1 MRALLALALLS
12 AVATPAWA
20 IQVDGRIDAAEWAG
34 AQHVGDF
41 RMTQPLSRAATPY
54 PTEGWILATPE
65 GLAIGMR
72 NVQPANVPRTRQSAQ
87 RDAGGSADRVNLYV
101 DFDGDGRM
109 GYNFTVL
116 LSDSIIDTTITN
128 ENQFNSDWDG
138 IWQHAVSEDGD
149 TWSVEMLIP
158 WYIAPMQAGKGGKRT
173 LGVSLDRVVGVTGE
187 RMSWPAIG
195 FAEQRF
201 LSVLA
206 PVEVPAYSQAL
217 LSVTPYVVGVY
228 DNIRRRNDFDTGAD
242 VFWKPNGRFQLSAT
256 LNPDF
261 GQVESDQ
268 LVVNFSA
275 VETFFSDK
283 RPFFTENQ
291 GFFDVPFGSLNNANR
306 LIYTRRVGGTVDD
319 DSGVAGDV
327 TAAVKVNGSAGA
339 FNYGVFAATEADEVG
354 RDFYAVRGTRD
365 FDSQGIG
372 AMVTYVDHPF
382 LDRQAAVYEF
392 DHRWNPNSQ
401 LGVRTTVVGSDV
413 QQPDAPA
420 RDTGA
425 QVQVDYD
432 MGNDWR
438 QQLYA
443 LHLGDELQLNDF
455 GYLERNNF
463 NYLRYQLSN
472 RVSSLPE
479 TSAYASHDFRYAV
492 SRRANDHGVHIAD
505 AWSFDLVSDLRD
517 GGNDFFEIAGFTPG
531 HDDRITRGNNILDVP
546 GKFYLF
552 YERFRPRK
560 DRWSWYWHGRYAAEG
575 LDGPRHGAL
584 ELDLNPTYFV
594 NDNLSFY
601 AELFA
606 QHNPDWLVWQ
616 HDNVLGSYRA
626 DTLQL
631 NGGMQWTISSKQELR
646 VKLETIALDARLRRA
661 WEVQADG
668 TPLALDQQD
677 AEEVHDFSLRNLG
690 FQIRYRY
697 ELAPLS
703 NLYIAYVRGGF
714 GMEPLSQDVGPLLGD
729 SFSLHDSEQLLVKL
743 SYRFEL

>member
-1 MRALLALALLS
+1 MRAQLALAFLL
-12 AVATPAWA
+12 AVAAPACA
-20 IQVDGRIDAAEWAG
+20 IQVDGRIDPVEWQG
-34 AQHVGDF
+34 AQHVTDF
-41 RMTQPLSRAATPY
+41 RLTQPLSRAPAPY
-54 PTEGWILATPE
+54 PTEAWILATPE
-65 GLAIGMR
+65 GLAIAWR
-72 NVQPANVPRTRQSAQ
+72 NLQPANVPRTRQVAQ
-87 RDAGGSADRVNLYV
+87 RDAGGAADRVNLYV
-101 DFDGDGRM
+101 DFDGDGRT

-116 LSDSIIDTTITN
+116 LSDSIIDATITN
-128 ENQFNSDWDG
+128 ENQFSTDWDG
-138 IWQHAVSEDGD
+138 IWTHAVSEDEQG
-149 TWSVEMLIP
+149 WSVELLLP
-158 WYIAPMQAGKGGKRT
+158 WYIAPMQAAKDGKRT
-173 LGVSLDRVVGVTGE
+173 LGISLDRVVGVTGE

-195 FAEQRF
+195 FVEPRF

-206 PVEVPAYSQAL
+206 PVEVPEFSQSL

-242 VFWKPNGRFQLSAT
+242 IFWKPNGRFQLSAT

-306 LIYTRRVGGTVDD
+306 LIYTRRVGGAADD
-319 DSGVAGDV
+319 NSGAGDV

-339 FNYGVFAATEADEVG
+339 FNYGLFAATEADAVG
-354 RDFYAVRGTRD
+354 RDFYALRGSRD
-365 FDSQGIG
+365 FATQGIG
-372 AMVTYVDHPF
+372 AMVTRVDRPF
-382 LDRQAAVYEF
+382 LDRQATVYEF
-392 DHRWNPNSQ
+392 DHRWNPNAR
-401 LGVRTTVVGSDV
+401 LGFRTTVVGSEV
-413 QQPDAPA
+413 QQPGAPA
-420 RDTGA
+420 SDTGA

-594 NDNLSFY
+594 NDNLSVY
-601 AELFA
+601 AELFL

-616 HDNVLGSYRA
+616 HDNVLGSFRA

-631 NGGMQWTISSKQELR
+631 NGGVQWTISAKQELR
-646 VKLETIALDARLRRA
+646 VKLETIALDARLRQA
-661 WEVQADG
+661 WEVQPDG
-668 TPLALDQQD
+668 TPLASQQHP
-677 AEEVHDFSLRNLG
+677 EVTDFSLRNLG

-703 NLYIAYVRGGF
+703 NLYVAYVRGGIGF
-714 GMEPLSQDVGPLLGD
+714 NDFSQEVGPLLGD

>member
-1 MRALLALALLS
+1 MRAQLALAFLL
-12 AVATPAWA
+12 AVAAPACA
-20 IQVDGRIDAAEWAG
+20 IQVDGRIDPVEWQG
-34 AQHVGDF
+34 AQHVTDF
-41 RMTQPLSRAATPY
+41 RLTQPLSRAPAPY
-54 PTEGWILATPE
+54 PTEAWILATPE
-65 GLAIGMR
+65 GLAIAWR
-72 NVQPANVPRTRQSAQ
+72 NLQPANVPRTRQVAQ
-87 RDAGGSADRVNLYV
+87 RDAGGAADRVNLYV
-101 DFDGDGRM
+101 DFDGDGRT

-116 LSDSIIDTTITN
+116 LSDSIIDATITN
-128 ENQFNSDWDG
+128 ENQFSSDWDG
-138 IWQHAVSEDGD
+138 IWTHAVSEDEQG
-149 TWSVEMLIP
+149 WSVELLLP
-158 WYIAPMQAGKGGKRT
+158 WYIAPMQAAKDGKRT
-173 LGVSLDRVVGVTGE
+173 LGISLDRVVGVTGE

-195 FAEQRF
+195 FVEPRF

-206 PVEVPAYSQAL
+206 PVEVPEFSQSL

-242 VFWKPNGRFQLSAT
+242 IFWKPNGRFQLSAT

-365 FDSQGIG
+365 FDTQGIG

-382 LDRQAAVYEF
+382 LDRQATVYEF
-392 DHRWNPNSQ
+392 DHRWNPNSR

-413 QQPDAPA
+413 QQPDASA

-505 AWSFDLVSDLRD
+505 AWSFDLASDLRD
-517 GGNDFFEIAGFTPG
+517 GGNDFFEVAGFTPG

-575 LDGPRHGAL
+575 LDGPKHGAL

-594 NDNLSFY
+594 NDNLSVY
-601 AELFA
+601 AELFV
-606 QHNPDWLVWQ
+606 QHNPDWLLWR
-616 HDNVLGSYRA
+616 HDNVLGSFRA

-631 NGGMQWTISSKQELR
+631 NGGVQWTISAKQELR
-646 VKLETIALDARLRRA
+646 VKLETIALDARLRQT
-661 WEVQADG
+661 WEVQPDG
-668 TPLALDQQD
+668 TPLASQQHP
-677 AEEVHDFSLRNLG
+677 EVTDFSLRNLG

-703 NLYIAYVRGGF
+703 NLYVAYVRGGIGF
-714 GMEPLSQDVGPLLGD
+714 NDFSQEVGPLLGD

>member
-1 MRALLALALLS
+1 MRAQLALAFLL
-12 AVATPAWA
+12 AVAAPACA
-20 IQVDGRIDAAEWAG
+20 IQVDGRIDPVEWQG
-34 AQHVGDF
+34 AQHVTDF
-41 RMTQPLSRAATPY
+41 RLTQPLSRAPAPY
-54 PTEGWILATPE
+54 PTEAWILATPE
-65 GLAIGMR
+65 GLAIAWR
-72 NVQPANVPRTRQSAQ
+72 NLQPANVPRTRQVAQ
-87 RDAGGSADRVNLYV
+87 RDAGGAADRVNLYV
-101 DFDGDGRM
+101 DFDGDGRT

-116 LSDSIIDTTITN
+116 LSDSIIDATITN
-128 ENQFNSDWDG
+128 ENQFSSDWDG
-138 IWQHAVSEDGD
+138 IWTHAVSEDEQG
-149 TWSVEMLIP
+149 WSVELLLP
-158 WYIAPMQAGKGGKRT
+158 WYIAPMQAAKDGKRT
-173 LGVSLDRVVGVTGE
+173 LGISLDRVIGATGE

-195 FAEQRF
+195 FVEPRF

-206 PVEVPAYSQAL
+206 PVEVPEFSQSL

-242 VFWKPNGRFQLSAT
+242 IFWKPNGRFQLSAT

-365 FDSQGIG
+365 FDTQGIG

-382 LDRQAAVYEF
+382 LDRQATVYEF
-392 DHRWNPNSQ
+392 DHRWNPNPR

-413 QQPDAPA
+413 QQPDASA

-443 LHLGDELQLNDF
+443 LHLGDDLQLNDF

-505 AWSFDLVSDLRD
+505 AWSFDLASDLRD
-517 GGNDFFEIAGFTPG
+517 GGNDFFEVAGFTPG

-575 LDGPRHGAL
+575 LDGPKHGAL

-594 NDNLSFY
+594 NDNLSVY
-601 AELFA
+601 AEFFV
-606 QHNPDWLVWQ
+606 QHNPDWLVWR
-616 HDNVLGSYRA
+616 HDNVLGSFRA

-631 NGGMQWTISSKQELR
+631 NGGVQWTISAKQELR
-646 VKLETIALDARLRRA
+646 VKLETIALDARLRQT
-661 WEVQADG
+661 WEVQPDG
-668 TPLALDQQD
+668 TPLASQQHP
-677 AEEVHDFSLRNLG
+677 EVTDFSLRNLG

-703 NLYIAYVRGGF
+703 NLYVAYVRGGIGF
-714 GMEPLSQDVGPLLGD
+714 NDFSQEVGPLLGD